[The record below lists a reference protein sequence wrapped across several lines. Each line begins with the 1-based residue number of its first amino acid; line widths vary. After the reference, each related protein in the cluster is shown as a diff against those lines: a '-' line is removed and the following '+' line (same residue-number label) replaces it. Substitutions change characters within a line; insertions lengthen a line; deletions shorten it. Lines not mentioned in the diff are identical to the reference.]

1 MEDVMVRDEQTPDV
15 KYQVAKVTFDS
26 FPEYKAKCLL
36 IAEHIRNTE
45 VTEDNLPEVK
55 KELAAAR
62 KITDELNS
70 RKVQIKKI
78 ILSDYTIFEGE
89 VKELKGI
96 IDEADGELRGKVNA
110 LEEQA
115 RDRKKEEIRQVFL
128 KRIGQYQIGTLIP
141 DAFDRWWH
149 EDLANKSKSMKAV
162 EADMVDWLEG
172 TEKDITTLKGMD
184 KEILVEYLDTMD
196 LAAAIQIVN
205 ARNARRHAVE
215 AAPDDTVPEE
225 QVAVFRVYG
234 QKDIALA
241 EMLLKNNNIT
251 YRKHSCNS
259 VNRQ

>member
-26 FPEYKAKCLL
+26 FPEYKDKCLL

-78 ILSDYTIFEGE
+78 ILADYMVFEGE

-96 IDEADGELRGKVNA
+96 IDSAESELRVKVND
-110 LEEQA
+110 LEDKA
-115 RDRKKEEIRQVFL
+115 RDQKKADIKAIFD
-128 KRIGQYQIGTLIP
+128 KRIGQYQIGSLIP

-172 TEKDITTLKGMD
+172 TEKDIDTLKAMD
-184 KEILVEYLDTMD
+184 REFLVEYLDTMD
-196 LAAAIQIVN
+196 LASAIQIVN
-205 ARNARRHAVE
+205 ARKERRQAVE
-215 AAPDDTVPEE
+215 AQPDDTVHEE

-234 QKDIALA
+234 QKDITLA
-241 EMLLKNNNIT
+241 EMLLTDNNVN
-251 YRKHSCNS
+251 YRKD
-259 VNRQ
+259 

>member
-128 KRIGQYQIGTLIP
+128 KLIGQYQIGTLIP

-196 LAAAIQIVN
+196 LAAAIQTVN
-205 ARNARRHAVE
+205 ARNARRQVVE
-215 AAPDDTVPEE
+215 DAPDDIVPEE

-234 QKDIALA
+234 AKDITLA

-251 YRKHSCNS
+251 YRKD
-259 VNRQ
+259 

>member
-1 MEDVMVRDEQTPDV
+1 MEDVMIRDEQNPDV
-15 KYQVAKVTFDS
+15 QYQVAKVIFDS
-26 FPEYKAKCLL
+26 FPDYKDKCLL

-70 RKVQIKKI
+70 RKVQIKRI
-78 ILSDYTIFEGE
+78 ILADYSVFEGQ

-96 IDEADGELRGKVNA
+96 IDSAESELRVKVND
-110 LEEQA
+110 LEDKA
-115 RDRKKEEIRQVFL
+115 RDQKKADIKDIFE

-196 LAAAIQIVN
+196 LAAAIQTVN
-205 ARNARRHAVE
+205 ARNARRQAVKD
-215 AAPDDTVPEE
+215 APDDIVPEE

-234 QKDIALA
+234 AKDITLA

-251 YRKHSCNS
+251 YRKD
-259 VNRQ
+259 

>member
-1 MEDVMVRDEQTPDV
+1 MEDVMIRDEQNPDV
-15 KYQVAKVTFDS
+15 QYQVAKVIFDS
-26 FPEYKAKCLL
+26 FPDYKDKCLL

-70 RKVQIKKI
+70 RKVQIKRI
-78 ILSDYTIFEGE
+78 ILADYSVFEGQ

-96 IDEADGELRGKVNA
+96 IDSAESELRVKVND
-110 LEEQA
+110 LEDKA
-115 RDRKKEEIRQVFL
+115 RDQKKADIKDIFE

-205 ARNARRHAVE
+205 ARKARRQAVE
-215 AAPDDTVPEE
+215 DAPDDIVPEE

-234 QKDIALA
+234 AKDITLA

-251 YRKHSCNS
+251 YRKD
-259 VNRQ
+259 

>member
-62 KITDELNS
+62 KITDALNS

-78 ILSDYTIFEGE
+78 ILTDYTAFESQ

-115 RDRKKEEIRQVFL
+115 RDQKKEEIRQVFL
-128 KRIGQYQIGTLIP
+128 KRIGQYTIGTLIP

-149 EDLANKSKSMKAV
+149 EDLSNKSKSMKAV

-172 TEKDITTLKGMD
+172 TEKDIATLKGMD
-184 KEILVEYLDTMD
+184 KEILVEYLDSMD
-196 LAAAIQIVN
+196 LAAAIQTVN

-241 EMLLKNNNIT
+241 EMLLKDNNIN
-251 YRKHSCNS
+251 YRKD
-259 VNRQ
+259 

>member
-1 MEDVMVRDEQTPDV
+1 MDDVMIRDEQTPDV

-78 ILSDYTIFEGE
+78 ILSDYTVFEGE

-115 RDRKKEEIRQVFL
+115 RDQKKEEIRQVFL
-128 KRIGQYQIGTLIP
+128 KRIGQYQLGTLIP

-196 LAAAIQIVN
+196 LAAAIQTVN
-205 ARNARRHAVE
+205 ARNARRQAVE
-215 AAPDDTVPEE
+215 DVPDDTVPGE
-225 QVAVFRVYG
+225 QVAVFRVFG
-234 QKDIALA
+234 AKDITLT
-241 EMLLKNNNIT
+241 EMLLTDNNIN
-251 YRKHSCNS
+251 YRKD
-259 VNRQ
+259 

>member
-78 ILSDYTIFEGE
+78 ILADYTVFEGE

-96 IDEADGELRGKVNA
+96 IDSAESELRVKVND
-110 LEEQA
+110 LEDKA
-115 RDRKKEEIRQVFL
+115 RDQKKADIKSIFD
-128 KRIGQYQIGTLIP
+128 KRIGQYSIGTLIP

-172 TEKDITTLKGMD
+172 TEKDIVTLKGMD
-184 KEILVEYLDTMD
+184 KEVLVEYLDTMD

-205 ARNARRHAVE
+205 ARKARRQAVK
-215 AAPDDTVPEE
+215 AQPDDTVPEE

-241 EMLLKNNNIT
+241 EMLLKDNNIN
-251 YRKHSCNS
+251 YRKD
-259 VNRQ
+259 

>member
-1 MEDVMVRDEQTPDV
+1 MSNEIATWDENTPDV
-15 KYQVAKVTFDS
+15 RFQTAPVTFNAFDY
-26 FPEYKAKCLL
+26 YKGRCEQ
-36 IAEHIRNTE
+36 IAAYIKGIE
-45 VTEDNLPEVK
+45 VTEDNVQAVK
-55 KELAAAR
+55 KDLAAAR
-62 KITDELNS
+62 KLTDGLNS
-70 RKVQIKKI
+70 RKVQIKKA
-78 ILSDYTIFEGE
+78 ILEDYTVFEGQ

-184 KEILVEYLDTMD
+184 QEILVEYLDTLD

-205 ARNARRHAVE
+205 ARKARRQAVE
-215 AAPDDTVPEE
+215 DAPDDIVPEE

-234 QKDIALA
+234 AKDITLA

-251 YRKHSCNS
+251 YRKD
-259 VNRQ
+259 

>member
-1 MEDVMVRDEQTPDV
+1 MGDVMIRDEQTPDV
-15 KYQVAKVTFDS
+15 QYQVAKVTFDS
-26 FPEYKAKCLL
+26 FSEYKEKCLL

-78 ILSDYTIFEGE
+78 ILADYTVFEGE

-96 IDEADGELRGKVNA
+96 IDSAESELRVKVND
-110 LEEQA
+110 LEDKA
-115 RDRKKEEIRQVFL
+115 RDQKKADIKAIFD

-172 TEKDITTLKGMD
+172 TEKDITTLRGMD
-184 KEILVEYLDTMD
+184 KEVLVEYLDTMD

-205 ARNARRHAVE
+205 ARKARRQAVE
-215 AAPDDTVPEE
+215 AQPDDTVPEE

-241 EMLLKNNNIT
+241 EMLLKDNNINF
-251 YRKHSCNS
+251 RKD
-259 VNRQ
+259 

>member
-1 MEDVMVRDEQTPDV
+1 MDEVTIRDEQSPDV
-15 KYQVAKVTFDS
+15 KYQVAKVTFGS
-26 FPEYKAKCLL
+26 FPEYRDKCLQ
-36 IAEHIRNTE
+36 IAEHIRSTQ
-45 VTEDNLPEVK
+45 VTEETLPEVK

-78 ILSDYTIFEGE
+78 ILADYTVFEGQ

-128 KRIGQYQIGTLIP
+128 KRIGQYQIGALIP

-172 TEKDITTLKGMD
+172 TEKDIDTLKAMD
-184 KEILVEYLDTMD
+184 REFLVEYLDTMD
-196 LAAAIQIVN
+196 LASAIQIVN
-205 ARNARRHAVE
+205 ARKERRQAVE
-215 AAPDDTVPEE
+215 AQPDDTVHEE

-234 QKDIALA
+234 QKDITLA
-241 EMLLKNNNIT
+241 EMLLTDNDINF
-251 YRKHSCNS
+251 RKD
-259 VNRQ
+259 

>member
-196 LAAAIQIVN
+196 LAAAIQTVN
-205 ARNARRHAVE
+205 ARNARRQAVE
-215 AAPDDTVPEE
+215 DAPDDIVPEE

-234 QKDIALA
+234 AKDITLA

-251 YRKHSCNS
+251 YRKD
-259 VNRQ
+259 

>member
-196 LAAAIQIVN
+196 LAAAIQTVN
-205 ARNARRHAVE
+205 ARNARRQAVKD
-215 AAPDDTVPEE
+215 APDDIVPEE

-234 QKDIALA
+234 AKDITLA

-251 YRKHSCNS
+251 YRKD
-259 VNRQ
+259 

>member
-1 MEDVMVRDEQTPDV
+1 MDDVMIRDEQTPDV
-15 KYQVAKVTFDS
+15 QYQVAKVTFDS
-26 FPEYKAKCLL
+26 FSEYKEKCLL

-78 ILSDYTIFEGE
+78 ILADYTVFEGE

-96 IDEADGELRGKVNA
+96 IDSAESELRVKVND
-110 LEEQA
+110 LEDKA
-115 RDRKKEEIRQVFL
+115 RDQKKADIKAIFD

-172 TEKDITTLKGMD
+172 TEKDITTLRGMD
-184 KEILVEYLDTMD
+184 KEVLVEYLDTMD

-205 ARNARRHAVE
+205 ARKARRQAVE
-215 AAPDDTVPEE
+215 AQPDDTVPEE

-234 QKDIALA
+234 QKDITLA
-241 EMLLKNNNIT
+241 EMLLTDNNVN
-251 YRKHSCNS
+251 YRKD
-259 VNRQ
+259 

>member
-1 MEDVMVRDEQTPDV
+1 MEDVMIRDEQTPDV
-15 KYQVAKVTFDS
+15 QYQVAKVTFDS
-26 FPEYKAKCLL
+26 FSEYKEKCLL

-78 ILSDYTIFEGE
+78 ILADYTVFEGE

-96 IDEADGELRGKVNA
+96 IDSAESELRVKVND
-110 LEEQA
+110 LEDKA
-115 RDRKKEEIRQVFL
+115 RDQKKADIKAIFD

-172 TEKDITTLKGMD
+172 TEKDITTLRGMD
-184 KEILVEYLDTMD
+184 KEVLVEYLDTMD

-205 ARNARRHAVE
+205 ARKARRQAVE
-215 AAPDDTVPEE
+215 AQPDDTVPEE

-234 QKDIALA
+234 QKDITLA
-241 EMLLKNNNIT
+241 EMLLTDNNVN
-251 YRKHSCNS
+251 YRKD
-259 VNRQ
+259 

>member
-1 MEDVMVRDEQTPDV
+1 MDDVMIRDEQTPDV
-15 KYQVAKVTFDS
+15 QYQVAKVTFDS
-26 FPEYKAKCLL
+26 FSEYKEKCLL

-78 ILSDYTIFEGE
+78 ILADYTVFEGE

-96 IDEADGELRGKVNA
+96 IDSAESELRVKVND
-110 LEEQA
+110 LEDKA
-115 RDRKKEEIRQVFL
+115 RDQKKADIKAIFD

-172 TEKDITTLKGMD
+172 TEKDITTLRGMD
-184 KEILVEYLDTMD
+184 KEVLVEYLDTMD

-205 ARNARRHAVE
+205 ARKARRQAVE
-215 AAPDDTVPEE
+215 AQPDDTVPEE

-241 EMLLKNNNIT
+241 EMLLKDNNINF
-251 YRKHSCNS
+251 RKD
-259 VNRQ
+259 